1 MSILV
6 CTTPEFSGRLCRRLL
21 KTTNVAAD
29 FRGTVIDPL
38 TGSLGWRI
46 QPYAGH
52 ERGGIGA
59 CRIRPRCPAPRP
71 GKRSSAELVGHAS
84 YGYCPSHAR
93 WFWGLRLYLLCTPE
107 GTPVVW
113 GLAKANLGEREVAQ
127 SLLEHDRPLIE
138 DGQVIV
144 ADKGFAGKDFED
156 FTAGLGAILLRPN
169 RKD

>member
-1 MSILV
+1 
-6 CTTPEFSGRLCRRLL
+6 
-21 KTTNVAAD
+21 
-29 FRGTVIDPL
+29 
-38 TGSLGWRI
+38 
-46 QPYAGH
+46 
-52 ERGGIGA
+52 
-59 CRIRPRCPAPRP
+59 
-71 GKRSSAELVGHAS
+71 
-84 YGYCPSHAR
+84 
-93 WFWGLRLYLLCTPE
+93 LRLYLLCTPE

-127 SLLEHDRPLIE
+127 ALLEHDRPLIE